1 MNRRLDQ
8 QRTDAHSSCSLFVT
22 HSELVHHE
30 PAGGRKL
37 PISPSAAAPAAA
49 SSSLGSPKSVQVQHA
64 QAASPT
70 HSSGIGGAAK
80 RTGPRVAIT
89 GVRLA
94 YNDLHDLKGFVEAM
108 ELLLGPE
115 ACTQLTW
122 LDLSHNK
129 LCEIDDVLLAFPNL
143 TTLYL
148 HGNGINAINEVKKLS
163 GLTKLSKLTIHGNPI
178 YEPKQNHNLRN
189 PRSGII
195 YHLRDTQLR
204 SLDFVTITNAD
215 RSNALRWAQ
224 QNKPKKKR
232 RTGEEGDE
240 DEGSPVRR

>member
-1 MNRRLDQ
+1 MFV
-8 QRTDAHSSCSLFVT
+8 SLL
-22 HSELVHHE
+22 ELVHHE

-37 PISPSAAAPAAA
+37 PTSPSPATTTPAAATATAAAPA
-49 SSSLGSPKSVQVQHA
+49 SLGSPKSVQVLHA
-64 QAASPT
+64 SSPS
-70 HSSGIGGAAK
+70 HGAGSSGPK
-80 RTGPRVAIT
+80 RTGPRVAVT

-94 YNDLHDLKGFVEAM
+94 YNLLTDLKGFAEAM
-108 ELLLGPE
+108 ELLLGAE
-115 ACTQLTW
+115 SRTQLTW

-129 LCEIDDVLLAFPNL
+129 LSEVDDVLLLFPNL

-148 HGNGINAINEVKKLS
+148 HGNLISSITQVKKLS
-163 GLTKLSKLTIHGNPI
+163 ALANLSKLTIHGCPI
-178 YEPKQNHNLRN
+178 YEPKQNHGLKN

-195 YHLRDTQLR
+195 YSLRETQLR

-215 RSNALRWAQ
+215 RRNALRWAQ

-232 RTGEEGDE
+232 RTGEEGEE